1 MFLNR
6 KTPNRFIASR
16 IPLVE
21 FQRILQSIV
30 DHNFKCTWTPDS
42 IKQYRLHHTDVE
54 CQTCAPH
61 QCVWNAK
68 CTDTWG
74 SYTCECDTGWELIW
88 EGAPECTLAQC
99 PDGFY
104 GGGTF
109 CYQMPENG
117 LCEDVTCRTFIC
129 KPGFVKSVGANLGT
143 VKDKGAKVNVGR
155 DLNEGIVCLDINEC
169 KVRNPLLCKNFD
181 SKCL

>member
-1 MFLNR
+1 M
-6 KTPNRFIASR
+6 TS
-16 IPLVE
+16 
-21 FQRILQSIV
+21 
-30 DHNFKCTWTPDS
+30 FKCTWTPDS
-42 IKQYRLHHTDVE
+42 ITKYRLHHSDVE
-54 CQTCAPH
+54 CSSCAPH
-61 QCVWNAK
+61 ECVWNAK

-129 KPGFVKSVGANLGT
+129 KPGFVKSIGANLGT
-143 VKDKGAKVNVGR
+143 VKDKGEKVDLGR
-155 DLNEGIVCLDINEC
+155 DKNEGTVCLDINEC
-169 KVRNPLLCKNFD
+169 KVRNPLWSTALITVYTFSGSRMD
-181 SKCL
+181 SILWIP

>member
-1 MFLNR
+1 M
-6 KTPNRFIASR
+6 TS
-16 IPLVE
+16 
-21 FQRILQSIV
+21 
-30 DHNFKCTWTPDS
+30 FKCTWTPDS
-42 IKQYRLHHTDVE
+42 ITKYRLHHSDVE
-54 CQTCAPH
+54 CSSCAAH
-61 QCVWNAK
+61 ECVWNAK

-129 KPGFVKSVGANLGT
+129 KPGFVKSIGANLGT
-143 VKDKGAKVNVGR
+143 VKDKGEKVDLGR
-155 DLNEGIVCLDINEC
+155 DKNEGTVCLDINEC
-169 KVRNPLLCKNFD
+169 KVRNPLLSESTAVITVYTFSESRMD
-181 SKCL
+181 SILWIP